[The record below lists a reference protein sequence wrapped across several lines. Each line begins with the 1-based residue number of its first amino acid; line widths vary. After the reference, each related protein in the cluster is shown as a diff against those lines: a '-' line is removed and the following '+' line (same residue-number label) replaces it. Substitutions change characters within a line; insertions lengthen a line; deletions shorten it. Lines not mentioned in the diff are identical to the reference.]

1 MKNYKI
7 VAIGGGTGLSQLMR
21 GLKWIEDF
29 DLTSIVAVTD
39 EGGSSGI
46 IREEYSIPPP
56 GDLRNN
62 IIALAQ
68 SEGLLT
74 KLLSY
79 RFKEGS
85 LKNHSVG
92 NIIILALTKLNGG
105 DLVKAIRDLSLFL
118 RIRGRVLPCATELIR
133 LVAEFDDGS
142 IEFGEMN
149 IVKVDKKI
157 KKVWLDKP
165 VNALPESVE
174 AILTADVIIF
184 GPGSL
189 YTSIITNLLV
199 EDIPSALKR
208 SEAKKIYIANLM
220 TQKGETKGYTLKDHV
235 KEIEKYAQVKMDYVI
250 ANIGEIPHT
259 VLEMY
264 KEKDQVEPVKI
275 DEIDNKLIK
284 EDLVVIQDMKEPKIR
299 HDPFKLSQVIENL
312 VKGKI

>member
-157 KKVWLDKP
+157 RKVWLDKP

-250 ANIGEIPHT
+250 ANIGEIPPT
-259 VLEMY
+259 VLKMY

-275 DEIDNKLIK
+275 DEIDNELIK

-312 VKGKI
+312 VKRKI